1 MSYVDSNPY
10 RSWGLT
16 AAEAPASERATF
28 IRQTYLHLMVAVM
41 AFVGLEAALLS
52 TSLPASML
60 SLIGENGRVGALVLV
75 GAFVGVSWLA
85 NSWASSSTSPG
96 MQYLGLALYVVAQAV
111 IFMPLL
117 YVAREY
123 YPSDLIPTAA
133 ILTAIIFCGLTAIV
147 FATGADFSFMKAGL
161 GIAGLAAI
169 GVIVC
174 SILFGFQL
182 GILFVGAMILFASA
196 YILYDTSNVLH
207 HYRIGQHVAAA
218 LALFASVALLF
229 WYIVQLLMSLSS
241 RD

>member
-85 NSWASSSTSPG
+85 NSWASS
-96 MQYLGLALYVVAQAV
+96 
-111 IFMPLL
+111 
-117 YVAREY
+117 
-123 YPSDLIPTAA
+123 
-133 ILTAIIFCGLTAIV
+133 
-147 FATGADFSFMKAGL
+147 
-161 GIAGLAAI
+161 
-169 GVIVC
+169 
-174 SILFGFQL
+174 
-182 GILFVGAMILFASA
+182 
-196 YILYDTSNVLH
+196 
-207 HYRIGQHVAAA
+207 
-218 LALFASVALLF
+218 
-229 WYIVQLLMSLSS
+229 
-241 RD
+241 